1 MSCPPSLS
9 SILSDHQTQT
19 TSSLLY
25 SARAFV
31 HGLTT
36 SDALLAPGT
45 KLSHAE
51 RTRLVYSFVCS
62 AQRDGGL
69 GVTAGAVGWTR
80 VKSVMVLHDQKWN
93 DRWIVQW
100 ATSLDVD
107 ASLDALRAQVGF
119 HLEPVPEFFS

>member
-1 MSCPPSLS
+1 MLNE
-9 SILSDHQTQT
+9 
-19 TSSLLY
+19 
-25 SARAFV
+25 
-31 HGLTT
+31 HGL
-36 SDALLAPGT
+36 SIPLFAP
-45 KLSHAE
+45 LSE
-51 RTRLVYSFVCS
+51 M
-62 AQRDGGL
+62 GGL

-119 HLEPVPEFFS
+119 HLEPVPRVLLIIIKYLLYTSLGNRWRCTSLF